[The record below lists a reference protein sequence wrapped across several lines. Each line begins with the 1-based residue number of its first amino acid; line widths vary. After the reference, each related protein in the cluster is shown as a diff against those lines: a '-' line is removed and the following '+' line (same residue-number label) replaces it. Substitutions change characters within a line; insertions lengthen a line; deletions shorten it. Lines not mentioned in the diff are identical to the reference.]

1 MLEVHARVERF
12 VWNSSDSRSSS
23 SHEDEKIVVQMKVS
37 ADNKAFHSNSKRKT
51 YDVLRKY
58 RSLCNDSTT
67 LSWICLRRTNNY
79 DVENE
84 IYVNVKSGGL

>member
-51 YDVLRKY
+51 YEVASVRGV
-58 RSLCNDSTT
+58 RAREFGST
-67 LSWICLRRTNNY
+67 
-79 DVENE
+79 
-84 IYVNVKSGGL
+84 